1 MDFSTYQR
9 PEIEPDQFSGITQR
23 FKNVFRVWEWTKNSN
38 YLWTVF
44 ITNAADCAATHR
56 NKHFQIVFQ
65 HLLNGVATKYY
76 YKTETKQAILNI
88 WHKA

>member
-9 PEIEPDQFSGITQR
+9 PEIEPDQFSGITQG
-23 FKNVFRVWEWTKNSN
+23 FKMCLEFGNGLN

-56 NKHFQIVFQ
+56 NKHF
-65 HLLNGVATKYY
+65 
-76 YKTETKQAILNI
+76 
-88 WHKA
+88 